1 MSWQNWLQL
10 FALVGSILLVTRLL
24 GPYLAKVLEGG
35 PAPGDRVFLPV
46 ERVIYRVSGV
56 DPKREQPWTA
66 YALSLLAF
74 SAVSVIGLYLLQRV
88 QGSLPLNPTNV
99 VAVPPALA
107 FNTAASFVTNTN
119 WQNYGGESTMSHLTQ
134 MAGLTVQNFASAAV
148 GIAVAMA
155 LVRGLVRRR
164 SDTIGNFWADLTRT
178 TTRVLLPLSI
188 VLALLFASQG
198 VVQSLRGPAH
208 ATTVQGT
215 TQTIW
220 RGPVASQ
227 EAIKELGTNGGGP
240 ANANS
245 AHPFE
250 NPTPFTNFFQMLA
263 LLAIPF
269 ALTYAFGRLV
279 GNQRQGWAIFAAMF
293 ALWIGSAGIA
303 MHYETAGNPQT
314 RRGRREPEPGQHG
327 GQGGAVRLGHDGP
340 LRRLDDRH
348 LDRRGDRR
356 TRQLHAA
363 RRRRP
368 AREHDARRGLAGR
381 DRSRALRDAHLRPA
395 RGLHR
400 RPDGR
405 PDTRVPRQEDPGDGD
420 EARDALHPHRP
431 DPDPRLLRGLGAC
444 STGRSRRS

>member
-10 FALVGSILLVTRLL
+10 FALVGSIFLVTRLL

-56 DPKREQPWTA
+56 DPKREQPWAA

-74 SAVSVIGLYLLQRV
+74 SAVSVLGLYLLQRV

-134 MAGLTVQNFASAAV
+134 MAGLTVQNFVSAAV

-164 SDTIGNFWADLTRT
+164 SETIGNFWADLTRT

-240 ANANS
+240 VNANS

-250 NPTPFTNFFQMLA
+250 NPHAVHELLPDTRAPRDSVRAHVRVRPARRQPAAGLGDLRGDVRA
-263 LLAIPF
+263 LDRLRGHRD
-269 ALTYAFGRLV
+269 ALRDR
-279 GNQRQGWAIFAAMF
+279 RQP
-293 ALWIGSAGIA
+293 
-303 MHYETAGNPQT
+303 ET

-327 GQGGAVRLGHDGP
+327 GQGGAVRLGHDRP

-381 DRSRALRDAHLRPA
+381 DRRRALRDAHLRPA

-420 EARDALHPHRP
+420 EARR
-431 DPDPRLLRGLGAC
+431 R
-444 STGRSRRS
+444 STSSSSRR